1 MNALP
6 MLETCFTRQ
15 WAGLGPAER
24 ARLAVAWDQE
34 ELPSATTLKGY
45 ETAHQS
51 ERPVWT
57 VAFGDGVGSLCLI
70 GVKVDHVEAEP

>member
-15 WAGLGPAER
+15 WGGLPAWDR
-24 ARLAVAWDQE
+24 ARIAAAWDRD
-34 ELPSATTLKGY
+34 ELPSPATLRGY
-45 ETAHQS
+45 ATAHQS
-51 ERPVWT
+51 EVPVWT
-57 VAFGDGVGSLCLI
+57 VSNILGYSLCLM